1 MSYTITFDASHKV
14 NVKGGHVAM
23 FLHHIARDVDERNGV
38 PREHANENIDSLRTL
53 HNVTMVNDGSGGF
66 ARARDFGQIDAYLQQ
81 RLATVKRKLRKDAV
95 ILRPFILQLDPKWFD
110 DNAPDWKTT
119 GDIGDE
125 GRRFQ
130 AAALDWVCETFGQHR
145 IVATSLH
152 LDEDSPQLQV
162 IFTPATDDGRLSQ
175 KDFFT
180 GPPALRAM
188 HTDLREHM
196 AGAGYDVEFARTARS
211 KERLSSQEFA
221 AKADRV
227 RDKEA
232 AAQARQLELDRRNG
246 VLTEYDLHLD
256 DRETELRKVEY
267 ALPALRQGAV
277 EEGRRQGRDEI
288 EEAISDSNVLRRL
301 LREALASAEEYR
313 SAMRQALSAVRALA
327 LTAAE
332 RNRIDDLVRKANDE
346 KQSHVSSIYERFPE
360 LREASGKPEVE
371 AARHHPEYGG

>member
-1 MSYTITFDASHKV
+1 MPLDAWVGLQH
-14 NVKGGHVAM
+14 
-23 FLHHIARDVDERNGV
+23 
-38 PREHANENIDSLRTL
+38 PRATSETR
-53 HNVTMVNDGSGGF
+53 
-66 ARARDFGQIDAYLQQ
+66 ARASDHKEETPAACHETSERGSSFG
-81 RLATVKRKLRKDAV
+81 
-95 ILRPFILQLDPKWFD
+95 PFILQLDPKWFD

-119 GDIGDE
+119 GDIGDA

-130 AAALDWVCETFGQHR
+130 TAALAWVCERFGQHR

-162 IFTPATDDGRLSQ
+162 IFTPVTEDGRLSQ

-180 GPPALRAM
+180 RPEALSAM
-188 HTDLREHM
+188 HTELREHM
-196 AGAGYDVEFARTARS
+196 AGAGYDVEFLRSSRS
-211 KERLSSQEFA
+211 KERFSSQEFA

-256 DRETELRKVEY
+256 DRETELRKAEY

-301 LREALASAEEYR
+301 LREALASADEYC
-313 SAMRQALSAVRALA
+313 SAMRQIVSTARELA
-327 LTAAE
+327 LTPGE
-332 RNRIDDLVRKANDE
+332 RNRIDDLVRKPNDE
-346 KQSHVSSIYERFPE
+346 KQSHLSAIYERFPE
-360 LREASGKPEVE
+360 LREIGGESEVE
-371 AARHHPEYGG
+371 AARNHPELSR